1 MKDFALA
8 VLAALVIFVPL
19 RLAGR
24 SLERAGRK
32 LERQRGIDVEQLRHD
47 RDGRSPERPDIG
59 L

>member
-8 VLAALVIFVPL
+8 VLIALVIFIPL

-32 LERQRGIDVEQLRHD
+32 IERQRGIDFDQIRAD
-47 RDGRSPERPDIG
+47 REARSERPDIG

>member
-8 VLAALVIFVPL
+8 VLIALVIFVPL

-24 SLERAGRK
+24 SLERTGRK
-32 LERQRGIDVEQLRHD
+32 MERQRGIDFDQIRAD
-47 RDGRSPERPDIG
+47 REARSERPDVG